1 MVFSEICPVI
11 IMQYLED
18 NTNALIEKLHG
29 SESLNI
35 IVTTHHKPD
44 GDAMGSSLALFAYLK
59 SLKHKVTLIT
69 PTDYPRFLH
78 WMPGH
83 NEVLIYESNEK
94 KCKLL
99 TKEADYIFCLDF
111 NDLKRIN
118 EYGPVVEDSSAQKIM
133 IDHHREPSG
142 FDNYRYWSYEASSTS
157 ELIYEFIKKCG
168 NTDKITPEIAD
179 CLYTGIMTDTGSFRY
194 RGTSSN
200 THRIIAGLIDKGADN
215 SLIHER
221 VYDSNTL
228 LRLKM
233 MGYVLYEKLEILP
246 AYNTALVYL
255 SREEL
260 ARFNIKT
267 GDTEGF
273 VNYGLSIEGIK
284 MSVLIIDRTKL
295 IKISFRS
302 KGDFACNEF
311 ARDHFNGGGH
321 KNAAGG
327 QSTETLEATIIRFTE
342 VLALYKDKLK

>member
-1 MVFSEICPVI
+1 
-11 IMQYLED
+11 MQLVSD
-18 NTNALIEKLHG
+18 NTDGLIQELHG
-29 SESLNI
+29 DTPLTI
-35 IVTTHHKPD
+35 VVTTHHKPD
-44 GDAMGSSLALFAYLK
+44 GDAMGSSLALYTYLK
-59 SLKHKVTLIT
+59 GLKHKVTLIT

-83 NEVLIYESNEK
+83 NEVLIYEGNEK
-94 KCKLL
+94 KCK
-99 TKEADYIFCLDF
+99 TIGEAADFIFCLDF

-118 EYGPVVEDSSAQKIM
+118 EFGLIVGNSKAKKVM

-142 FDNYRYWSYEASSTS
+142 FDDFRYWTYEASSTS

-168 NTDKITPEIAD
+168 HTDRITPQIAD

-200 THRIIAGLIDKGADN
+200 THRTIAELIDKGAQN
-215 SLIHER
+215 SAIHEM

-233 MGYVLYEKLEILP
+233 MGFVLYEKLEILP

-255 SREEL
+255 SKEEL
-260 ARFNIKT
+260 ARFDIKT

-284 MSVLIIDRTKL
+284 LSVLIVDRTKL
-295 IKISFRS
+295 VKMSFRS

-311 ARDHFNGGGH
+311 ARDHFAGGGH

-327 QSTETLEATIIRFTE
+327 QSTETIETTISRFTE
-342 VLALYKDKLK
+342 VLALYKDQLK

>member
-1 MVFSEICPVI
+1 
-11 IMQYLED
+11 MQFVQD
-18 NTNALIEKLHG
+18 NTDKLITKLHG

-35 IVTTHHKPD
+35 VVTTHHKPD
-44 GDAMGSSLALFAYLK
+44 GDAMGSSLALYNYLK
-59 SLKHKVTLIT
+59 QFKHKVTLIT

-83 NEVLIYESNEK
+83 NDVIIYENNEK
-94 KCKLL
+94 RCKAV
-99 TKEADYIFCLDF
+99 TNEADYIFCLDF

-118 EYGPVVEDSSAQKIM
+118 EYGPIVGNAKAEKIM
-133 IDHHREPSG
+133 IDHHREPAD
-142 FDNYRYWSYEASSTS
+142 FDHYRYWTYEASSTS

-168 NTDKITPEIAD
+168 HTDKITPQIAD

-200 THRIIAGLIDKGADN
+200 THRTIAELIDKGAQN
-215 SLIHER
+215 SLIHEL
-221 VYDSNTL
+221 VYDSNTM

-233 MGYVLYEKLEILP
+233 MGFVLYEKLEILH

-255 SREEL
+255 TREEL
-260 ARFNIKT
+260 ARFDIKT

-284 MSVLIIDRTKL
+284 LSVLIIDRTKL
-295 IKISFRS
+295 VKMSFRS
-302 KGDFACNEF
+302 KGDFPCNEF
-311 ARDHFNGGGH
+311 ARDHFDGGGH